1 LKRLVPG
8 SHIQLAFSDAGTLGR
23 AAQVLEDGAADN
35 EALTLQVPSDG
46 GTRSLRVLLDRLDA
60 AAIDVDGL
68 AVQTADLDD
77 VFLSLTGDHESN
89 ADQLQKAS
97 AR

>member
-1 LKRLVPG
+1 
-8 SHIQLAFSDAGTLGR
+8 
-23 AAQVLEDGAADN
+23 
-35 EALTLQVPSDG
+35 
-46 GTRSLRVLLDRLDA
+46 VLLDRLDA

-77 VFLSLTGDHESN
+77 VFLSLTGDHESTT
-89 ADQLQKAS
+89 DQHQKAS